1 MQRAQATS
9 NETTIIP
16 SWNLKYHSLKKYD
29 NIKIWHYL
37 HPLTPTIIN
46 LYPRYGGVNFLINDV
61 LNVHE
66 NVDLILE
73 VVSLFL
79 KKMMPFAVIKEKK
92 Q

>member
-1 MQRAQATS
+1 M
-9 NETTIIP
+9 
-16 SWNLKYHSLKKYD
+16 
-29 NIKIWHYL
+29 
-37 HPLTPTIIN
+37 
-46 LYPRYGGVNFLINDV
+46 YGGVNFLINDV

-79 KKMMPFAVIKEKK
+79 KKMMPFAVIKKKK